1 MSHLVNCRKYGEH
14 LEGLD
19 APPFPGPAGEEIFN
33 NISKRAWLAWMDL
46 QTRLINEKQLRMSDS
61 AARRFLSE
69 QRTKFFANERDV
81 EEATG
86 YVPPKPDASVP

>member
-1 MSHLVNCRKYGEH
+1 MSRLVNCRKYGES

-33 NISKRAWLAWMDL
+33 NISKRAWVAWMDL

-69 QRTKFFANERDV
+69 QRTKFFANEQDV

-86 YVPPKPDASVP
+86 YVPPKSDASVP

>member
-1 MSHLVNCRKYGEH
+1 MTRMVHCRKYAES
-14 LEGLD
+14 LEGMD
-19 APPFPGPAGEEIFN
+19 APPFPGPAGEDLFN
-33 NISKRAWLAWMDL
+33 NVSKRAWHDWMDL

-61 AARRFLSE
+61 SARRFLSE

-86 YVPPKPDASVP
+86 YVPPKSDG